1 MFVEACATS
10 KVGSLQPE
18 RDASGVNEVQAA
30 EKILRRADE
39 EHQQRAWLAFP
50 YAVMKKSGDDHTGNL
65 AALIAYYGFLSLF
78 PLMMVFVTLL
88 GMFLRNNPELQDTI
102 RASALT
108 NFPVLGDQIS
118 ENVKSLRGSGLAL
131 AIGLALA
138 LWAGLGVMK
147 VMQTAMNT
155 VWNVPYRYR
164 PNFWLSLLR
173 AVLMLV
179 VLGVITV
186 ASAAAGSVGA
196 GSDNWLFGIAGIT
209 LSIVL
214 NLILFLLAFRIL
226 TAEDVTWGD
235 VFPGAM
241 LAAVAWTVL
250 QALGGYYVSHQLQGA
265 SNTYGTFA
273 TVIGLLAWIYL
284 GAQVTLFA
292 AEVNVVK
299 KRRLWPRAI
308 VQPPLTDADER
319 ALKGYAEQEERRP
332 EEDVRVRIDD
342 PEPSPNDAPAT

>member
-1 MFVEACATS
+1 M
-10 KVGSLQPE
+10 
-18 RDASGVNEVQAA
+18 QAA
-30 EKILRRADE
+30 EKILRRADRQ
-39 EHQQRAWLAFP
+39 HQQRAWIAFP
-50 YAVMKKSGDDHTGNL
+50 YAVIKKFGDDHAGNL

-78 PLMMVFVTLL
+78 PLMLVFVTLL
-88 GMFLRNNPELQDTI
+88 GMFLADNPELQDTI
-102 RASALT
+102 KASALA
-108 NFPVLGDQIS
+108 NFPVLGEEIRK
-118 ENVKSLRGSGLAL
+118 NVRSLRGSGLAL
-131 AIGLALA
+131 GIGLALA

-155 VWNVPYRYR
+155 VWNVPYRHR

-173 AVLMLV
+173 ALLMLV

-186 ASAAAGSVGA
+186 GSAAAGSVGA
-196 GSDNWLFGIAGIT
+196 GSDSWLLATVGIAT
-209 LSIVL
+209 SVVL

-226 TAEDVTWGD
+226 TAEDVTWSD

-241 LAAVAWTVL
+241 VAAVAWTAL

-265 SNTYGTFA
+265 SDTYGTFA

-319 ALKGYAEQEERRP
+319 ALTGYAEQEERRP
-332 EEDVRVRIDD
+332 EEDVNVRIEDTRT
-342 PEPSPNDAPAT
+342 SSNDAPAT